1 MGAFWFV
8 FSLSLFL
15 LSTWFCY
22 RENETRGGLGPVQYL
37 MRLVTAPGEEASNA
51 MAATWRHEVEQFG
64 ALPNLRK
71 QSGGSYL
78 GERMS

>member
-37 MRLVTAPGEEASNA
+37 MRLVTAPGERQA
-51 MAATWRHEVEQFG
+51 MQWQQH
-64 ALPNLRK
+64 
-71 QSGGSYL
+71 GGTKWNSL
-78 GERMS
+78 VRFQTSESSLEDHT